1 MQGSWLPSERS
12 DVEAYVEKLIDE
24 VATDPS
30 SCIST
35 IGFPNSM
42 PKTSCNRNR
51 KEALEQLGNIVY
63 CPQGITFQWKFY
75 LVITLLVVTVLLA
88 QISSLVRPEVIV
100 TKASFANVQLVDL
113 VAL

>member
-1 MQGSWLPSERS
+1 M
-12 DVEAYVEKLIDE
+12 IDE

-51 KEALEQLGNIVY
+51 KEALDRLGNISQRMVT
-63 CPQGITFQWKFY
+63 IENANNSY
-75 LVITLLVVTVLLA
+75 LNKRSI
-88 QISSLVRPEVIV
+88 
-100 TKASFANVQLVDL
+100 
-113 VAL
+113 